1 MPDISS
7 QLASFDFRQVHPQ
20 LFIGT
25 MSDRYAGWL
34 GQIYSE
40 DKYEGRITSR
50 TKTLKGNIFTEE
62 VLPVDSV
69 KEYFQ
74 HFPVLEIDF
83 TFYRPLRDKEG
94 NATQNFHVLR
104 KYREQLKPG
113 DRIFLKVPQMVC
125 ASKLRRKDGYVSN
138 PSYLNPEI
146 FLRGF
151 YEPAQRVLDNHLSG
165 LIFEQ
170 AYQRKDEKSSAEI
183 LARDL
188 DVFFRKIPKDRR
200 YHLEVRTERLL
211 AEPVFTVLKNHGVGL
226 VLSQWTWLP
235 YLRAQYQKSGALISG
250 DNSLVIRLVTPRGK
264 TYDETY
270 AAAHPFDVMVE
281 GMMHPATVEETVEI
295 IQGVVQRGSQLY
307 LFINNRAGG
316 NAPLIAQEMA
326 QRFTNLSHSKSSG
339 FNS

>member
-1 MPDISS
+1 
-7 QLASFDFRQVHPQ
+7 
-20 LFIGT
+20 

-34 GQIYSE
+34 GQIYTE
-40 DKYEGRITSR
+40 EKYTGRITSR
-50 TKTLKGNIFTEE
+50 RKTLKGNIFIEE

-69 KEYFQ
+69 KEYFE

-83 TFYRPLRDKEG
+83 TFYRPMRDKEG

-125 ASKLRRKDGYVSN
+125 APKLRRKEGYVAN
-138 PSYLNPEI
+138 PDYLNAEV
-146 FLRGF
+146 FRYGF
-151 YEPAQRVLDNHLSG
+151 YEPAQRVLDDHLCG
-165 LIFEQ
+165 MIFEQ
-170 AYQRKDEKSSAEI
+170 AYQRKDEKSTSEQ

-188 DVFFRKIPKDRR
+188 DAFFRSIPRDRR
-200 YHLEVRTERLL
+200 YHLEIRTERLL
-211 AEPVFTVLKNHGVGL
+211 AEPVFTVLKQHGVGV

-235 YLRAQYQKSGALISG
+235 PLRTQFQKAGILASR
-250 DNSLVIRLVTPRGK
+250 DNSCVLRLVTPRGK

-281 GMMHPATVEETVEI
+281 GMLHPETVKETVEI
-295 IQGVVQRGSQLY
+295 IRGVVQRGSQMY

-316 NAPLIAQEMA
+316 NAPQIAQTVA
-326 QRFTNLSHSKSSG
+326 QRFTNSSQANSSG
-339 FNS
+339 SHV